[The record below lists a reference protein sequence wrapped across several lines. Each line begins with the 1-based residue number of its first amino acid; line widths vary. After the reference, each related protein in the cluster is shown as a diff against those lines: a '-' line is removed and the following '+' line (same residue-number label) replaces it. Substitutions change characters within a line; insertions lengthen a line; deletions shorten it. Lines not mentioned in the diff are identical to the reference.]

1 MLARWSGWGAVP
13 GVFDE
18 RDERFVE
25 PRAELRAMLDEDEYR
40 AASRNTL
47 NAHYTDAAYV
57 QAVWFGLQRLGFEGG
72 RVLEP
77 GCGAG
82 AFMGFAPPGAEMTG
96 VGWTRLRRQSAGHCT
111 PAALFWPRAS
121 PRPVP
126 PKGSSRPRR
135 KRALRSVCP

>member
-1 MLARWSGWGAVP
+1 MRANLAAARALLALEAEDRAARPDEQATLARWSGWGAVP
-13 GVFDE
+13 GVFDD

-25 PRAELRAMLDEDEYR
+25 ARAELRAMLDEDEYR

-57 QAVWFGLQRLGFEGG
+57 QALWVGLQRLGFEGG

-82 AFMGFAPPGAEMTG
+82 AFIGFAPG
-96 VGWTRLRRQSAGHCT
+96 
-111 PAALFWPRAS
+111 RA
-121 PRPVP
+121 
-126 PKGSSRPRR
+126 R
-135 KRALRSVCP
+135 K